1 MTQIQQK
8 QLLIILTLASPA
20 QPRAAARPALLSQV
34 QREVRRSGG
43 GHQLRRVPRHR
54 AGRQDGELGLAESG
68 HVTPSSPLIG
78 PGGADQA
85 HAEDAG
91 RAAGAAL
98 GLAGGSQ
105 ELTRTEADGV
115 GLRLLLFVF
124 TVNLPL
130 VTLYMKKD
138 S

>member
-8 QLLIILTLASPA
+8 QLLIILTLASPG

-34 QREVRRSGG
+34 QREVRRAGG

-98 GLAGGSQ
+98 GLAGRSQ
-105 ELTRTEADGV
+105 ELTRTEAD
-115 GLRLLLFVF
+115 
-124 TVNLPL
+124 
-130 VTLYMKKD
+130 VTLICVHGEFTLGDLYT
-138 S
+138 